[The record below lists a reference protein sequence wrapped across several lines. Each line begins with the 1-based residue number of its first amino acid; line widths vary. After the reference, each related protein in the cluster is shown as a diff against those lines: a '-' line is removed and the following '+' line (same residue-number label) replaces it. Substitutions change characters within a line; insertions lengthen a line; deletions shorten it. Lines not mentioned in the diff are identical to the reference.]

1 MILKNQISRRL
12 NQEEQ
17 ELQIPTQFRIREV
30 CMYCVLNKY
39 HGDTRLITMLYQRVI
54 DKFKK
59 QCKAKNDT
67 EFQMKVGVNFD
78 IFQRMIQSIIFNV
91 LIFT

>member
-1 MILKNQISRRL
+1 MILQNQISRRL

-39 HGDTRLITMLYQRVI
+39 HGDTKLITM
-54 DKFKK
+54 
-59 QCKAKNDT
+59 
-67 EFQMKVGVNFD
+67 
-78 IFQRMIQSIIFNV
+78 
-91 LIFT
+91 